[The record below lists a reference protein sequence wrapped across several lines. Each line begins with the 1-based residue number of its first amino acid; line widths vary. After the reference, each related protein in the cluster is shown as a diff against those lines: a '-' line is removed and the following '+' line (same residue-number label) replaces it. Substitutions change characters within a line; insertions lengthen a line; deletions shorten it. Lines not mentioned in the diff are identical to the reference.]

1 MANRIKGITIELN
14 GDATGLQDALKGVN
28 GSLGNTQKALSDVTK
43 LLKLDP
49 KNTALVEQKQK
60 LLADAVEQ
68 TREKLD
74 ALESA
79 QEQVQQAFDK
89 GELGEDKYLA
99 FRREL
104 EATRGQLGKYETDL
118 SSLETEQERLGSNT
132 QRLEKLFAATGQ
144 SVDDYADVL
153 GSRLTSAIKGGYA
166 SVDQLQSAFDKVAK
180 SAANS
185 KEELQALVEAVDD
198 VDSAAK
204 KSKGETLMQVAEL
217 SDTLQGTMGQAAAT
231 VGKGFAGITA
241 GAAAAATATTGLL
254 ARLGDGFNQA
264 VNQIGASTG
273 ATGKG
278 LKQLGQ
284 IAQAVYS
291 HNFGD
296 SLEDVAD
303 GISVVRQTTQLMGK
317 ELQAATEAGFA
328 LRDTFGYD
336 LAESARTASSLMKN
350 FQIDAEKAYNIIAV
364 GAQNGADQNGD
375 LLDTLSEYSAQYAA
389 LGLSADQFVNG
400 LISGAKA
407 GVFSIDKV
415 GDAVKEFNIRAKD
428 GSKSTTDAFATL
440 KLNAAKTM
448 QAFAS
453 GGDTAQR
460 AFFQVVR
467 ALESMQDPVAKN
479 QTAVAL
485 FGTQYEDLEQ
495 TVLPV
500 LASMEDSSKQAYD
513 ALGQINQVKYDDLG
527 SAMEGLKRTIE
538 GALLPS
544 ASKITSGPLMDAM
557 EALQD
562 MAQKLA
568 KNIKAGKYDSF
579 FAGIADGI
587 NGVVKM
593 LPKIDDGVQ
602 KLAPVVSKVA
612 GGAVDFLGA
621 AVDNIDLV
629 VAAIAGIGTAVA
641 ALKILT
647 FIGNV
652 TKAIQTLGAAFTLS
666 TGPIGVAVLA
676 ISGLVAAIA
685 QYVVLSDDAD
695 QAAYDSMEA
704 TRALRE
710 ESEKLTAEYEQNRE
724 ARLKSAET
732 AEAETATAELY
743 AGKLEELATK
753 EHKSADEKAKMAQ
766 YVDILNDKLP
776 DLNLQYDA
784 EKDKLNQSTDAIW
797 KNVEARKIQARID
810 AYQDNYAAA
819 IKEQAELQE
828 KLNQAEAEHREN
840 LKAEK
845 RAQSQVDNTKPV
857 STGSG
862 ILDWADY
869 KRDLYHA
876 EKNLD
881 SAKEKTEQSR
891 AAVDE
896 LKRSL
901 NEAGAEA
908 ENWSSKMDEATN
920 EEVAI
925 GNLETLSAVAKEAGI
940 EVPKSVSEGV
950 TSGRYQVAQSVG
962 ELQNLIAFDRAVQKA
977 NLQGVEIPHVLSA
990 GVNSGQ
996 VSVTDA
1002 IQRLNGIA
1010 KFDGLAKN
1018 AGLSGDKAIQNLR
1031 DNIASGAV
1039 SVSAA
1044 TNRVAAVAKFDKLV
1058 KNGGLS
1064 GTKTVQTLRNSI
1076 LNGETT
1082 LAAAAK
1088 QIADRCDNN
1097 LAPKRTKTTG
1107 ETASKEYAGG
1117 LQKGAA
1123 IAERAARSVGSG
1135 SMDELRTASSKGS
1148 GVGYSLSEG
1157 FASGILQGKW
1167 KAVNASIKL
1176 VDDSIAAARKRADV
1190 NSPSKKMRDMVGA
1203 PIAEG
1208 LAVGIQ
1214 EGSGDA
1220 RDAAA
1225 QMVDDALTAADAA
1238 FQRSRVSLLPLTT
1251 AGVWTPASGTIPSSA
1266 MVSGT
1271 TGSVVTQPI
1280 EKLNLMLT
1288 SMADSI
1294 VSGVSTL
1301 LRASSVGA
1309 GGDVHLDV
1317 YLYPSGPKMG
1327 EQIVSTYDTYKRRLG
1342 G

>member
-79 QEQVQQAFDK
+79 QEQVQQAFAK

-99 FRREL
+99 FQREL

-166 SVDQLQSAFDKVAK
+166 SADQLQSAFGKVAK

-273 ATGKG
+273 ATGKD

-375 LLDTLSEYSAQYAA
+375 LLDTLNEYSAQYAA

-593 LPKIDDGVQ
+593 LPKIGDGVQ

-666 TGPIGVAVLA
+666 TGPIGLAVLA

-743 AGKLEELATK
+743 AGKLEELAKK
-753 EHKSADEKAKMAQ
+753 EHRSADEKAKMAQ

-784 EKDKLNQSTDAIW
+784 EKDKLSQSTDEIW
-797 KNVEARKIQARID
+797 KNIEARQAQAKVEA
-810 AYQDNYAAA
+810 YNSNYKAA
-819 IKEQAELQE
+819 IEDQVKLEKE
-828 KLNQAEAEHREN
+828 LNEAKQVHVEN
-840 LKAEK
+840 LKAQQ
-845 RAQSQVDNTKPV
+845 RAQNKVDSLPKEWDGV
-857 STGSG
+857 SNYWEF
-862 ILDWADY
+862 IRAQREANAALEA
-869 KRDLYHA
+869 
-876 EKNLD
+876 
-881 SAKEKTEQSR
+881 AKERSAESQQ
-891 AAVDE
+891 AVDS
-896 LKRSL
+896 LKDSYTALGDEAQYWGDKATETLDAQALEESL
-901 NEAGAEA
+901 NQ
-908 ENWSSKMDEATN
+908 MQQ
-920 EEVAI
+920 
-925 GNLETLSAVAKEAGI
+925 VAKDGGVKI
-940 EVPKSVSEGV
+940 PKSVSEGV
-950 TSGRYQVAQSVG
+950 ASGRYQVAQSVG
-962 ELQNLIAFDRAVQKA
+962 ELQNLIAFDQAVQKA
-977 NLQGVEIPHVLSA
+977 NLQGVEIPQVLSA

-1301 LRASSVGA
+1301 LRASSVGT

>member
-14 GDATGLQDALKGVN
+14 GDATGLQDALAGVN
-28 GSLGNTQKALSDVTK
+28 SSLRNTRSALSDVTK

-99 FRREL
+99 FQREL

-118 SSLETEQERLGSNT
+118 ASLETEQERLGSNT

-144 SVDDYADVL
+144 SVNDYADVL

-166 SVDQLQSAFDKVAK
+166 SADQLQSAFDKVAK

-273 ATGKG
+273 ATGKD

-375 LLDTLSEYSAQYAA
+375 LLDTLNEYSAQYAA

-513 ALGQINQVKYDDLG
+513 ALGQINQVKYNDLG

-593 LPKIDDGVQ
+593 LPKIGDGVQ

-666 TGPIGVAVLA
+666 TGPIGLAVLA

-743 AGKLEELATK
+743 AGKLEELAKK
-753 EHKSADEKAKMAQ
+753 EHRSADEKAKMAQ

-784 EKDKLNQSTDAIW
+784 EKDKLSQSTDEIW
-797 KNVEARKIQARID
+797 KNIEARQAQAKVEA
-810 AYQDNYAAA
+810 YNSNYKAA
-819 IKEQAELQE
+819 IEDQVKLEKE
-828 KLNQAEAEHREN
+828 LNEAKQVHVEN
-840 LKAEK
+840 LKAQQ
-845 RAQSQVDNTKPV
+845 RAQNKVDSLPKEWDGV
-857 STGSG
+857 SNYWEF
-862 ILDWADY
+862 IRAQREANAALEA
-869 KRDLYHA
+869 
-876 EKNLD
+876 
-881 SAKEKTEQSR
+881 AKERSAESQQ
-891 AAVDE
+891 AVDS
-896 LKRSL
+896 LKDSYTALGDEAQYWGDKATETLDAQALEESL
-901 NEAGAEA
+901 NQ
-908 ENWSSKMDEATN
+908 MQQ
-920 EEVAI
+920 
-925 GNLETLSAVAKEAGI
+925 VAKDGGVKI
-940 EVPKSVSEGV
+940 PKSVSEGV
-950 TSGRYQVAQSVG
+950 ASGRYQVAQSVG

-977 NLQGVEIPHVLSA
+977 NLQGVEIPQVLSA

-1301 LRASSVGA
+1301 LRASSVGT

>member
-14 GDATGLQDALKGVN
+14 GDATGLQDALAGVN
-28 GSLGNTQKALSDVTK
+28 SSLRNTRSALSDVTK

-99 FRREL
+99 FQREL

-118 SSLETEQERLGSNT
+118 ASLETEQERLGSNT

-144 SVDDYADVL
+144 SVNDYADVL

-166 SVDQLQSAFDKVAK
+166 SADQLQSAFDKVAK

-273 ATGKG
+273 ATGKD

-375 LLDTLSEYSAQYAA
+375 LLDTLNEYSAQYAA
-389 LGLSADQFVNG
+389 LGLSADQAVNG

-428 GSKSTTDAFATL
+428 GSKSTTDAFAAL

-513 ALGQINQVKYDDLG
+513 ALGQINQVKYNDLG

-568 KNIKAGKYDSF
+568 KNIKAGTYDSF

-593 LPKIDDGVQ
+593 LPKIGDGVQ

-666 TGPIGVAVLA
+666 TGPIGLAVLA

-743 AGKLEELATK
+743 AGKLEELAKK

-784 EKDKLNQSTDAIW
+784 EKDKLSQSTDEIW
-797 KNVEARKIQARID
+797 KNIEARQAQAKVEA
-810 AYQDNYAAA
+810 YNSNYKAA
-819 IKEQAELQE
+819 IEDQVKLEKE
-828 KLNQAEAEHREN
+828 LNEAKQVHIEN
-840 LKAEK
+840 LKAQQ
-845 RAQSQVDNTKPV
+845 RAQNKVDSLPKEWDGV
-857 STGSG
+857 SNYWQF
-862 ILDWADY
+862 IRVQREANAALEA
-869 KRDLYHA
+869 
-876 EKNLD
+876 
-881 SAKEKTEQSR
+881 AKERSAESQQ
-891 AAVDE
+891 AVDS
-896 LKRSL
+896 LKDSYAAL
-901 NEAGAEA
+901 G
-908 ENWSSKMDEATN
+908 DEAQYWGDKAT
-920 EEVAI
+920 
-925 GNLETLSAVAKEAGI
+925 ETLDTQALKEGMAQMQQVAKDGGVKI
-940 EVPKSVSEGV
+940 PKSVSEGV
-950 TSGRYQVAQSVG
+950 ASGRYQVAQSVG

-977 NLQGVEIPHVLSA
+977 NLQGVEIPQVLSA

-1301 LRASSVGA
+1301 LRASSVGT

>member
-28 GSLGNTQKALSDVTK
+28 GSLDNTQKALSDVTK

-99 FRREL
+99 FQREL

-118 SSLETEQERLGSNT
+118 ASLETEQERLGSNT

-144 SVDDYADVL
+144 SVNDYADVL

-166 SVDQLQSAFDKVAK
+166 SADQLQSAFDKVAK

-204 KSKGETLMQVAEL
+204 KIKGETLMQVAEL
-217 SDTLQGTMGQAAAT
+217 SDALQNTMGQAAAT
-231 VGKGFAGITA
+231 VGKSFAGVTA

-254 ARLGDGFNQA
+254 ARLGDGFNKA

-273 ATGKG
+273 ATGKD

-284 IAQAVYS
+284 IAQNVYS

-296 SLEDVAD
+296 GLEDVAD

-317 ELQAATEAGFA
+317 ELQVATEAGFA

-375 LLDTLSEYSAQYAA
+375 LLDTLNEYSAQYAA

-428 GSKSTTDAFATL
+428 GSKSTTGAFATL
-440 KLNAAKTM
+440 KLNATKTM

-593 LPKIDDGVQ
+593 LPKIGDGVQ

-666 TGPIGVAVLA
+666 TGPIGLAVLA

-743 AGKLEELATK
+743 AGKLEELAKK
-753 EHKSADEKAKMAQ
+753 EHRSADEKAKMAQ

-784 EKDKLNQSTDAIW
+784 EKDKLSQSTDEIW
-797 KNVEARKIQARID
+797 KNIEARQAQAKVEA
-810 AYQDNYAAA
+810 YNSNYKAA
-819 IKEQAELQE
+819 IEDQVKLEKE
-828 KLNQAEAEHREN
+828 LNEAKQVHVEN
-840 LKAEK
+840 LKAQQ
-845 RAQSQVDNTKPV
+845 RAQNKVDSLPKEWDGV
-857 STGSG
+857 SNYWEF
-862 ILDWADY
+862 IRAQREANAALEA
-869 KRDLYHA
+869 
-876 EKNLD
+876 
-881 SAKEKTEQSR
+881 AKERSAESQQ
-891 AAVDE
+891 AVDS
-896 LKRSL
+896 LKDSYTALGDEAQYWGDKATETLDAQALEESL
-901 NEAGAEA
+901 NQ
-908 ENWSSKMDEATN
+908 MQQ
-920 EEVAI
+920 
-925 GNLETLSAVAKEAGI
+925 VAKDGGVKI
-940 EVPKSVSEGV
+940 PKSVSEGV
-950 TSGRYQVAQSVG
+950 ASGRYQVAQSVG
-962 ELQNLIAFDRAVQKA
+962 ELQNLIAFDQAVQKA
-977 NLQGVEIPHVLSA
+977 NLQGMEIPQVLSA

-1288 SMADSI
+1288 NMADSI

-1301 LRASSVGA
+1301 LRASSVGT

>member
-79 QEQVQQAFDK
+79 QAQVQQAFDK

-99 FRREL
+99 FQREL

-118 SSLETEQERLGSNT
+118 ASLETEQERLGSNT

-166 SVDQLQSAFDKVAK
+166 SADQLQSAFGKVAK

-273 ATGKG
+273 ATGKD

-375 LLDTLSEYSAQYAA
+375 LLDTLNEYSAQYAA

-593 LPKIDDGVQ
+593 LPKIGDGVQ

-666 TGPIGVAVLA
+666 TGPIGLAVVVIGALAAVITDVA
-676 ISGLVAAIA
+676 ISGDSA
-685 QYVVLSDDAD
+685 SDILRDNT
-695 QAAYDSMEA
+695 EA
-704 TRALRE
+704 TQKLRE
-710 ESEKLTAEYEQNRE
+710 ESEKLTEECERNRE
-724 ARLKSAET
+724 ERQKNADAAETETAMAEEYAKKLSDLAGKENKSA
-732 AEAETATAELY
+732 
-743 AGKLEELATK
+743 
-753 EHKSADEKAKMAQ
+753 SEKKKMAK
-766 YVDILNDKLP
+766 YVEKLNDLVP
-776 DLNLQYDA
+776 NLSLKYDE
-784 EKDKLNQSTDAIW
+784 EKDQLNKSTDAIYRNIDAL
-797 KNVEARKIQARID
+797 KEQARVK
-810 AYQDNYAAA
+810 AYTENYEAAV
-819 IKEQAELQE
+819 KEQAEAE
-828 KLNQAEAEHREN
+828 KKLNDARVQYHKN
-840 LKAEK
+840 LEELD
-845 RAQSQVDNTKPV
+845 RAQRKLNAVSPADQPALYDKLSAKANIAKKNVEESKKAFDDLSDSFRQSSSDMDYWGEKMEEETDAQAVVDNLNKLADIAEEAGIKLPKSV
-857 STGSG
+857 SDGVKSG
-862 ILDWADY
+862 KY
-869 KRDLYHA
+869 QMA
-876 EKNLD
+876 E
-881 SAKEKTEQSR
+881 S
-891 AAVDE
+891 VDE
-896 LKRSL
+896 LKRL
-901 NEAGAEA
+901 VDFDA
-908 ENWSSKMDEATN
+908 
-920 EEVAI
+920 AI
-925 GNLETLSAVAKEAGI
+925 
-940 EVPKSVSEGV
+940 
-950 TSGRYQVAQSVG
+950 
-962 ELQNLIAFDRAVQKA
+962 QKA
-977 NLQGVEIPHVLSA
+977 GLQGVEIPQSLSA
-990 GVNSGQ
+990 SVNSGQ

-1309 GGDVHLDV
+1309 GGDIHLDV
-1317 YLYPSGPKMG
+1317 YLYPNGPKMG

>member
-1 MANRIKGITIELN
+1 MAKASRIKGITIELN

-28 GSLGNTQKALSDVTK
+28 GSLDNTQKALSDVTK

-99 FRREL
+99 FQREL

-118 SSLETEQERLGSNT
+118 ASLETEQERLGSNT

-166 SVDQLQSAFDKVAK
+166 SADQLQSAFGKVAK

-217 SDTLQGTMGQAAAT
+217 SNTLQATMGQAAAT
-231 VGKGFAGITA
+231 VGKSFAGVTA

-254 ARLGDGFNQA
+254 ARLGDGFNKA

-273 ATGKG
+273 ATGKD

-336 LAESARTASSLMKN
+336 LAESARTASSLIKN

-375 LLDTLSEYSAQYAA
+375 LLDTLNEYSAQYAA

-428 GSKSTTDAFATL
+428 GSKSTTGAFATL
-440 KLNAAKTM
+440 KLNATKTM

-500 LASMEDSSKQAYD
+500 LASMEDSSTQAYD
-513 ALGQINQVKYDDLG
+513 ALGQINKVKYDDLG

-557 EALQD
+557 EALQE

-593 LPKIDDGVQ
+593 LPKIGDGVQ

-629 VAAIAGIGTAVA
+629 VAAVAGIGTAVA

-666 TGPIGVAVLA
+666 TGPIGLAVLA

-710 ESEKLTAEYEQNRE
+710 ESERLTAEYEQNRE

-743 AGKLEELATK
+743 AGKLEELAKK

-797 KNVEARKIQARID
+797 KNIEARQAQAKVEA
-810 AYQDNYAAA
+810 YNSNYKAA
-819 IKEQAELQE
+819 IEEQVKVEKE
-828 KLNQAEAEHREN
+828 LNEAKQVHIEN
-840 LKAEK
+840 LKAQQ
-845 RAQSQVDNTKPV
+845 RAQNKVDSLPKEWDGVSNYWEFIRAQQEANDALETAKAKSAESQ
-857 STGSG
+857 
-862 ILDWADY
+862 
-869 KRDLYHA
+869 
-876 EKNLD
+876 
-881 SAKEKTEQSR
+881 Q
-891 AAVDE
+891 AVDS
-896 LKRSL
+896 LKDSYAAL
-901 NEAGAEA
+901 G
-908 ENWSSKMDEATN
+908 DEAQYWGDKAT
-920 EEVAI
+920 
-925 GNLETLSAVAKEAGI
+925 ETLDTQALKEGMAQMQQVAKDGGVKI
-940 EVPKSVSEGV
+940 PKSVSEGV
-950 TSGRYQVAQSVG
+950 ASGRYQVAQSVG
-962 ELQNLIAFDRAVQKA
+962 ELQNLIAFDQAVQKA
-977 NLQGVEIPHVLSA
+977 NLQGVEIPQVLSA

-1167 KAVNASIKL
+1167 KAINASIKL
-1176 VDDSIAAARKRADV
+1176 VDDAIAAARKRADV

-1220 RDAAA
+1220 SDAAA

-1238 FQRSRVSLLPLTT
+1238 FQRSRVSLMPLTT
-1251 AGVWTPASGTIPSSA
+1251 AGVWTPASGTAPSSA

-1301 LRASSVGA
+1301 LRASSVGT

>member
-28 GSLGNTQKALSDVTK
+28 GSLDNTQKALSDVTK

-99 FRREL
+99 FQREL

-118 SSLETEQERLGSNT
+118 ASLETEQERLGSNT
-132 QRLEKLFAATGQ
+132 QRLEKLFAATGK

-166 SVDQLQSAFDKVAK
+166 SADQLQSAFGKVAK

-217 SDTLQGTMGQAAAT
+217 SDTLQATMGQAAAT
-231 VGKGFAGITA
+231 VGKSFAGVTA

-254 ARLGDGFNQA
+254 ARLGDGFNKA

-273 ATGKG
+273 ATGKD

-375 LLDTLSEYSAQYAA
+375 LLDTLNEYSAQYAA

-428 GSKSTTDAFATL
+428 GSKSTTGAFATL
-440 KLNAAKTM
+440 KLNATKTM

-467 ALESMQDPVAKN
+467 ALESMKDPVAKN

-500 LASMEDSSKQAYD
+500 LASMEDSSTQAYD
-513 ALGQINQVKYDDLG
+513 ALGQINKVKYDDLG

-568 KNIKAGKYDSF
+568 KNIKAGKYDSV

-593 LPKIDDGVQ
+593 LPKIGDGVQ

-629 VAAIAGIGTAVA
+629 VAAVAGIGTAVA

-666 TGPIGVAVLA
+666 TGPIGLAVLA
-676 ISGLVAAIA
+676 ISGLVAAVA

-743 AGKLEELATK
+743 AGKLEGLAKK

-784 EKDKLNQSTDAIW
+784 EKDKLSQSTDAIW
-797 KNVEARKIQARID
+797 KNIEARQAQAKVEA
-810 AYQDNYAAA
+810 YNSNYKAA
-819 IKEQAELQE
+819 IEEQVKLEKE
-828 KLNQAEAEHREN
+828 LNEAKQVHIEN
-840 LKAEK
+840 LKAQQ
-845 RAQSQVDNTKPV
+845 RAQNKVDSLPKEWDGVSNYWEFIRAQQEANDALETAKAKSAESQ
-857 STGSG
+857 
-862 ILDWADY
+862 
-869 KRDLYHA
+869 
-876 EKNLD
+876 
-881 SAKEKTEQSR
+881 Q
-891 AAVDE
+891 AVDS
-896 LKRSL
+896 LKDSYAAL
-901 NEAGAEA
+901 G
-908 ENWSSKMDEATN
+908 DEAQYWGDKAT
-920 EEVAI
+920 
-925 GNLETLSAVAKEAGI
+925 ETLDTQALKEGMAQMQQVAKDGGVKI
-940 EVPKSVSEGV
+940 PKSVSEGV
-950 TSGRYQVAQSVG
+950 ASGRYQVAQSVG
-962 ELQNLIAFDRAVQKA
+962 ELQNLIAFDQAVQKA
-977 NLQGVEIPHVLSA
+977 NLQGMEIPQVLSA

-996 VSVTDA
+996 ISVTDA

-1018 AGLSGDKAIQNLR
+1018 AGLSGDKAIQTLR

-1044 TNRVAAVAKFDKLV
+1044 TNRVAAVAKFDKMA

-1064 GTKTVQTLRNSI
+1064 GTKTVQTLRASI

-1097 LAPKRTKTTG
+1097 MAPKRTKNTG
-1107 ETASKEYAGG
+1107 EKASTEFASGI
-1117 LQKGAA
+1117 QKGAA
-1123 IAERAARSVGSG
+1123 IAERAARSVGNG
-1135 SMDELRTASSKGS
+1135 SMDELRTSSSKGS
-1148 GVGYSLSEG
+1148 GVGYHLSEG

-1167 KAVNASIKL
+1167 KAINASIKL
-1176 VDDSIAAARKRADV
+1176 VDDAIAAARKRADV

-1220 RDAAA
+1220 SDAAA

-1238 FQRSRVSLLPLTT
+1238 FQRSRVSLMPLTT
-1251 AGVWTPASGTIPSSA
+1251 AGAWTPASGTVSSSA

-1301 LRASSVGA
+1301 LRASSVGT

>member
-28 GSLGNTQKALSDVTK
+28 GSLGNTQRALSDVTK

-99 FRREL
+99 FQREL

-118 SSLETEQERLGSNT
+118 ASLETEQERLGSNT

-166 SVDQLQSAFDKVAK
+166 SADQLQSAFGKVAK

-273 ATGKG
+273 ATGKD

-375 LLDTLSEYSAQYAA
+375 LLDTLNEYSAQYAA

-593 LPKIDDGVQ
+593 LPKIGDGVQ

-666 TGPIGVAVLA
+666 TGPIGLAVLA

-743 AGKLEELATK
+743 AGKLEELAKK

-797 KNVEARKIQARID
+797 KNVEVRQAQAKVE
-810 AYQDNYAAA
+810 AYNSNYKAA
-819 IKEQAELQE
+819 IEDQVKLEKE
-828 KLNQAEAEHREN
+828 LNEAKQVHVEN
-840 LKAEK
+840 LKAQQ
-845 RAQSQVDNTKPV
+845 RAQNKVDSLPKEWDGV
-857 STGSG
+857 SNYWQF
-862 ILDWADY
+862 IRAQREANAALEA
-869 KRDLYHA
+869 
-876 EKNLD
+876 
-881 SAKEKTEQSR
+881 AKERSAESQQ
-891 AAVDE
+891 AVDS
-896 LKRSL
+896 LKDSYTALGDEAQYWGDKATETLDAQALEESL
-901 NEAGAEA
+901 NQ
-908 ENWSSKMDEATN
+908 MQQ
-920 EEVAI
+920 
-925 GNLETLSAVAKEAGI
+925 VAKDGGVKI
-940 EVPKSVSEGV
+940 PKSVSEGV

-962 ELQNLIAFDRAVQKA
+962 ELQNLIAFDQAVQKA
-977 NLQGVEIPHVLSA
+977 NLQGVEIPQVLSA

-1301 LRASSVGA
+1301 LRASSVGT

>member
-28 GSLGNTQKALSDVTK
+28 GSLDNTQKALSDVTK

-60 LLADAVEQ
+60 LLADAVGQ

-99 FRREL
+99 FQREL

-118 SSLETEQERLGSNT
+118 ASLETEQERLGSNT

-153 GSRLTSAIKGGYA
+153 GSKLTSAIKGGYA
-166 SVDQLQSAFDKVAK
+166 SADQLQSAFGKVAK

-204 KSKGETLMQVAEL
+204 KSKGEALMQVAEL
-217 SDTLQGTMGQAAAT
+217 SDTLQATMGQAAAT
-231 VGKGFAGITA
+231 VGKSFAGVTA

-254 ARLGDGFNQA
+254 ARLGDGFNKA

-273 ATGKG
+273 ATGKD

-350 FQIDAEKAYNIIAV
+350 FQIDAKKAYNIIAV

-375 LLDTLSEYSAQYAA
+375 LLDTLNEYSAQYAA

-428 GSKSTTDAFATL
+428 GSKSTTGAFATL
-440 KLNAAKTM
+440 KLNATKTM

-467 ALESMQDPVAKN
+467 ALESMQDPVTKN

-513 ALGQINQVKYDDLG
+513 ALGQINKVKYDDLG

-557 EALQD
+557 EALQE

-579 FAGIADGI
+579 FDGIADGI

-593 LPKIDDGVQ
+593 LPKIGDGVQ
-602 KLAPVVSKVA
+602 KLAPVVAKVA

-629 VAAIAGIGTAVA
+629 VAAVAGIGTAVA

-652 TKAIQTLGAAFTLS
+652 TKAIQTLGASFTLS
-666 TGPIGVAVLA
+666 AGPIGLAVLA

-743 AGKLEELATK
+743 AGKLEELAKK

-797 KNVEARKIQARID
+797 KNIEARQTQAKVEA
-810 AYQDNYAAA
+810 YNSNYKAA
-819 IKEQAELQE
+819 IEEQVKLEKE
-828 KLNQAEAEHREN
+828 LNEAKQVHIEN
-840 LKAEK
+840 LKAQQ
-845 RAQSQVDNTKPV
+845 RAQNKVDSLPKEWDGVSNYWEFIRAQQEANNALETAKAKSAESQ
-857 STGSG
+857 
-862 ILDWADY
+862 
-869 KRDLYHA
+869 
-876 EKNLD
+876 
-881 SAKEKTEQSR
+881 Q
-891 AAVDE
+891 AVDS
-896 LKRSL
+896 LKDSYTAL
-901 NEAGAEA
+901 G
-908 ENWSSKMDEATN
+908 DEAQYWGDKAT
-920 EEVAI
+920 
-925 GNLETLSAVAKEAGI
+925 ETLDTQALKEGMAQMQQVAKDGGVKI
-940 EVPKSVSEGV
+940 PKSVSEGV
-950 TSGRYQVAQSVG
+950 ASGRYQVAQSVG
-962 ELQNLIAFDRAVQKA
+962 ELQNLIAFDQAVQKA
-977 NLQGVEIPHVLSA
+977 NLQGVEIPQVLSA

-996 VSVTDA
+996 ISVTDA

-1044 TNRVAAVAKFDKLV
+1044 TNRVAAVAKFDKMA

-1064 GTKTVQTLRNSI
+1064 GTKTVQTLRASI

-1097 LAPKRTKTTG
+1097 MAPKRTKTTG
-1107 ETASKEYAGG
+1107 ETASKEFAGG

-1123 IAERAARSVGSG
+1123 IAERSARSVGSG
-1135 SMDELRTASSKGS
+1135 SLGELRTSSSKGS

-1167 KAVNASIKL
+1167 KAINASIKL
-1176 VDDSIAAARKRADV
+1176 VDDAIAAARKRADV

-1238 FQRSRVSLLPLTT
+1238 FQRSQVSLMPLTT
-1251 AGVWTPASGTIPSSA
+1251 AGVWTPASGTVSSSA

-1280 EKLNLMLT
+1280 EKLDLMLT

>member
-28 GSLGNTQKALSDVTK
+28 GSLGNTRSALSDVTK

-666 TGPIGVAVLA
+666 TGPIGLAVLA

-743 AGKLEELATK
+743 AGKLEELAKK
-753 EHKSADEKAKMAQ
+753 EHRSADEKAKMAQ

-784 EKDKLNQSTDAIW
+784 EKDKLSQSTDEIW
-797 KNVEARKIQARID
+797 KNIEARQAQAKVEA
-810 AYQDNYAAA
+810 YNSNYKAA
-819 IKEQAELQE
+819 IEDQVKLEKE
-828 KLNQAEAEHREN
+828 LNEAKQVHVEN
-840 LKAEK
+840 LKAQQ
-845 RAQSQVDNTKPV
+845 RAQNKVDSLPKEWDGV
-857 STGSG
+857 SNYWEF
-862 ILDWADY
+862 IRAQREANAALEA
-869 KRDLYHA
+869 
-876 EKNLD
+876 
-881 SAKEKTEQSR
+881 AKERSAESQQ
-891 AAVDE
+891 AVDS
-896 LKRSL
+896 LKDSYTALGDEAQYWGDKATETLDAQALEESL
-901 NEAGAEA
+901 NQ
-908 ENWSSKMDEATN
+908 MQQ
-920 EEVAI
+920 
-925 GNLETLSAVAKEAGI
+925 VAKDGGVKI
-940 EVPKSVSEGV
+940 PKSVSEGV
-950 TSGRYQVAQSVG
+950 ASGRYQVAQSVG
-962 ELQNLIAFDRAVQKA
+962 ELQNLIAFDQAVQKA
-977 NLQGVEIPHVLSA
+977 NLQGVEIPQVLSA

-1301 LRASSVGA
+1301 LRASSVGT

>member
-99 FRREL
+99 FQREL

-118 SSLETEQERLGSNT
+118 ASLETEQERLGSNT

-166 SVDQLQSAFDKVAK
+166 SAEQLQSAFGKVAK

-217 SDTLQGTMGQAAAT
+217 SDALQNTMGQAAAT

-273 ATGKG
+273 ATGKD

-317 ELQAATEAGFA
+317 ELQAATGAGFA

-336 LAESARTASSLMKN
+336 LAESARTANSLMKN

-375 LLDTLSEYSAQYAA
+375 LLDTLNEYSAQYAA

-428 GSKSTTDAFATL
+428 GSKSTTGAFATL
-440 KLNAAKTM
+440 KLNATKTM

-467 ALESMQDPVAKN
+467 ALESMKDPVAKN

-513 ALGQINQVKYDDLG
+513 ALGQINKVKYDDLG

-593 LPKIDDGVQ
+593 LPKIGDGVQ

-666 TGPIGVAVLA
+666 TGPIGLAVLA

-743 AGKLEELATK
+743 AGKLEELAKK
-753 EHKSADEKAKMAQ
+753 EHRSADEKAKMAQ

-784 EKDKLNQSTDAIW
+784 EKDKLSQSTDEIW
-797 KNVEARKIQARID
+797 KNIEARQAQAKVEA
-810 AYQDNYAAA
+810 YNSNYKAA
-819 IKEQAELQE
+819 IEDQVKLEKE
-828 KLNQAEAEHREN
+828 LNEAKQVHVEN
-840 LKAEK
+840 LKAQQ
-845 RAQSQVDNTKPV
+845 RAQNKVDSLPKEWDGV
-857 STGSG
+857 SNYWEF
-862 ILDWADY
+862 IRAQREANAALEA
-869 KRDLYHA
+869 
-876 EKNLD
+876 
-881 SAKEKTEQSR
+881 AKERSAESQQ
-891 AAVDE
+891 AVDS
-896 LKRSL
+896 LKDSYTALGDEAQYWGDKATETLDAQALEESL
-901 NEAGAEA
+901 NQ
-908 ENWSSKMDEATN
+908 MQQ
-920 EEVAI
+920 
-925 GNLETLSAVAKEAGI
+925 VAKDGGVKI
-940 EVPKSVSEGV
+940 PKSVSEGV
-950 TSGRYQVAQSVG
+950 ASGRYQVAQSVG
-962 ELQNLIAFDRAVQKA
+962 ELQNLIAFDQAVQKA
-977 NLQGVEIPHVLSA
+977 NLQGVEIPQVLSA

>member
-14 GDATGLQDALKGVN
+14 GDATGLQDALAGVN
-28 GSLGNTQKALSDVTK
+28 SSLRNTRSALSDVTK

-99 FRREL
+99 FQREL

-118 SSLETEQERLGSNT
+118 ASLETEQERLGSNT

-166 SVDQLQSAFDKVAK
+166 SADQLQSAFDKVAK

-204 KSKGETLMQVAEL
+204 KSKGEILMQVAEL
-217 SDTLQGTMGQAAAT
+217 SDTLQATMGQAAAT
-231 VGKGFAGITA
+231 VGKSFAGVTA

-254 ARLGDGFNQA
+254 ARLGDGFNKA

-273 ATGKG
+273 ATGKD

-284 IAQAVYS
+284 IAQNVYS

-296 SLEDVAD
+296 GLEDVAD

-375 LLDTLSEYSAQYAA
+375 LLDTLNEYSAQYAA

-428 GSKSTTDAFATL
+428 GSKSTTGAFATL
-440 KLNAAKTM
+440 KLNATKTM

-568 KNIKAGKYDSF
+568 KNIKAGKSDSF

-593 LPKIDDGVQ
+593 LPKIGDGVQ

-666 TGPIGVAVLA
+666 TGPIGLAVLA

-743 AGKLEELATK
+743 AGKLEELAKK
-753 EHKSADEKAKMAQ
+753 EHRSADEKAKMAQ

-784 EKDKLNQSTDAIW
+784 EKDKLSQSTDEIW
-797 KNVEARKIQARID
+797 KNIEARQAQAKVEA
-810 AYQDNYAAA
+810 YNSNYKAA
-819 IKEQAELQE
+819 IEDQVKLEKE
-828 KLNQAEAEHREN
+828 LNEAKQVHVEN
-840 LKAEK
+840 LKAQQ
-845 RAQSQVDNTKPV
+845 RAQNKVDSLPKEWDGV
-857 STGSG
+857 SNYWEF
-862 ILDWADY
+862 IRAQREANAALEA
-869 KRDLYHA
+869 
-876 EKNLD
+876 
-881 SAKEKTEQSR
+881 AKERSAESQQ
-891 AAVDE
+891 AVDS
-896 LKRSL
+896 LKDSYTALGDEAQYWGDKATETLDAQALEESL
-901 NEAGAEA
+901 NQ
-908 ENWSSKMDEATN
+908 MQQ
-920 EEVAI
+920 
-925 GNLETLSAVAKEAGI
+925 VAKDGGVKI
-940 EVPKSVSEGV
+940 PKSVSEGV
-950 TSGRYQVAQSVG
+950 ASGRYQVAQSVG

-977 NLQGVEIPHVLSA
+977 NLQGVEIPQVLSA

-1301 LRASSVGA
+1301 LRASSVGT

>member
-68 TREKLD
+68 TRERLD

-118 SSLETEQERLGSNT
+118 SSLETEQERLGRNT

-153 GSRLTSAIKGGYA
+153 GSKLTSAIKGGYA
-166 SVDQLQSAFDKVAK
+166 SADQLQSAFGKVAK

-231 VGKGFAGITA
+231 VGKGFTGITA

-273 ATGKG
+273 ATGKD

-375 LLDTLSEYSAQYAA
+375 LLDTLNEYSAQYAA

-593 LPKIDDGVQ
+593 LPKIGDGVQ

-666 TGPIGVAVLA
+666 TGPIGLAVLA

-743 AGKLEELATK
+743 AGKLEELAKK
-753 EHKSADEKAKMAQ
+753 EHRSADEKAKMAQ

-797 KNVEARKIQARID
+797 KNVEVRQAQAKVE
-810 AYQDNYAAA
+810 AYNSNYKAA
-819 IKEQAELQE
+819 IEDQVKLEKE
-828 KLNQAEAEHREN
+828 LNEAKQVHVEN
-840 LKAEK
+840 LKAQQ
-845 RAQSQVDNTKPV
+845 RAQNKVDSLPKEWDGV
-857 STGSG
+857 SNYWQF
-862 ILDWADY
+862 IRAQREANAALEA
-869 KRDLYHA
+869 
-876 EKNLD
+876 
-881 SAKEKTEQSR
+881 AKERSAESQQ
-891 AAVDE
+891 AVDS
-896 LKRSL
+896 LKDSYTALGDEAQYWGDKATETLDAQALEESL
-901 NEAGAEA
+901 NQ
-908 ENWSSKMDEATN
+908 MQQ
-920 EEVAI
+920 
-925 GNLETLSAVAKEAGI
+925 VAKDGGVKI
-940 EVPKSVSEGV
+940 PKSVSEGV

-962 ELQNLIAFDRAVQKA
+962 ELQNLIAFDQAVQKA
-977 NLQGVEIPHVLSA
+977 NLQGVEIPQVLSA

-1309 GGDVHLDV
+1309 GGDIHLDV
-1317 YLYPSGPKMG
+1317 YLYPNGPKMG

>member
-28 GSLGNTQKALSDVTK
+28 GSLDNTQKALSDVTK

-99 FRREL
+99 FQREL

-118 SSLETEQERLGSNT
+118 ASLETEQERLGSNT
-132 QRLEKLFAATGQ
+132 QRLEKLFAATGK

-166 SVDQLQSAFDKVAK
+166 SADQLQSAFGKVAK

-217 SDTLQGTMGQAAAT
+217 SDTLQATMGQAAAT
-231 VGKGFAGITA
+231 VGKSFAGVTA

-254 ARLGDGFNQA
+254 ARLGDGFNKA

-273 ATGKG
+273 ATGKD

-375 LLDTLSEYSAQYAA
+375 LLDTLNEYSAQYAA
-389 LGLSADQFVNG
+389 LGLSADQFVHG

-428 GSKSTTDAFATL
+428 GSKSTTGAFATL
-440 KLNAAKTM
+440 KLNATKTM

-467 ALESMQDPVAKN
+467 ALESMKDPVAKN

-500 LASMEDSSKQAYD
+500 LASMEDSSTQAYD
-513 ALGQINQVKYDDLG
+513 ALGQINKVKYDDLG

-557 EALQD
+557 EALQE

-593 LPKIDDGVQ
+593 LPKIGDGVQ

-629 VAAIAGIGTAVA
+629 VAAVAGIGTAVA

-666 TGPIGVAVLA
+666 TGPIGLAVLA
-676 ISGLVAAIA
+676 ISGLVAAVA

-743 AGKLEELATK
+743 AGKLEELAKK

-797 KNVEARKIQARID
+797 KNIEARQAQAKVD
-810 AYQDNYAAA
+810 AYNSNYKAA
-819 IKEQAELQE
+819 IEEQVKVEKE
-828 KLNQAEAEHREN
+828 LNEAKQVHIEN
-840 LKAEK
+840 LKAQQ
-845 RAQSQVDNTKPV
+845 RAQNKVDSLPKEWDGVSNYWEFIRAQQEANDALETAKAKSAESQ
-857 STGSG
+857 
-862 ILDWADY
+862 
-869 KRDLYHA
+869 
-876 EKNLD
+876 
-881 SAKEKTEQSR
+881 Q
-891 AAVDE
+891 AVDS
-896 LKRSL
+896 LKDSYAAL
-901 NEAGAEA
+901 G
-908 ENWSSKMDEATN
+908 DEAQYWGDKAT
-920 EEVAI
+920 
-925 GNLETLSAVAKEAGI
+925 ETLDTQALKEGMAQMQQVAKDGGVKI
-940 EVPKSVSEGV
+940 PKSVSEGV
-950 TSGRYQVAQSVG
+950 ASGRYQVAQSVG
-962 ELQNLIAFDRAVQKA
+962 ELQNLIAFDQAVQKA
-977 NLQGVEIPHVLSA
+977 NLQGVEIPQVLSA

-996 VSVTDA
+996 ISVTDA

-1044 TNRVAAVAKFDKLV
+1044 TNRVAAVAKFDKMA

-1064 GTKTVQTLRNSI
+1064 GTKTVQTLRASI

-1097 LAPKRTKTTG
+1097 MAPKRTKNTG
-1107 ETASKEYAGG
+1107 EKASTEFASGI
-1117 LQKGAA
+1117 QKGAA
-1123 IAERAARSVGSG
+1123 IAERSARSVGSG
-1135 SMDELRTASSKGS
+1135 SLGELRTSSSKGS

-1167 KAVNASIKL
+1167 KAINASIKL
-1176 VDDSIAAARKRADV
+1176 VDDAIAAARKRADV

-1220 RDAAA
+1220 SDAAA

-1238 FQRSRVSLLPLTT
+1238 FQRSRVSLMPLTT
-1251 AGVWTPASGTIPSSA
+1251 AGAWTPASGTVSSSA

>member
-99 FRREL
+99 FQREL
-104 EATRGQLGKYETDL
+104 ESTRGQLGQYANDL
-118 SSLETEQERLGSNT
+118 DSLQREQERLGSNT
-132 QRLEKLFAATGQ
+132 ERLEKLFGATGK

-166 SVDQLQSAFDKVAK
+166 SADQLQSAFGKVAK

-273 ATGKG
+273 ATGKD

-375 LLDTLSEYSAQYAA
+375 LLDTLNEYSTQYAA

-400 LISGAKA
+400 LIAGAEA

-593 LPKIDDGVQ
+593 LPKIGDGVQ

-666 TGPIGVAVLA
+666 TGPIGLAVLA

-743 AGKLEELATK
+743 AGKLEELAKK

-797 KNVEARKIQARID
+797 KNVEARKIQAKVE
-810 AYQDNYAAA
+810 AYNSNYKAA
-819 IKEQAELQE
+819 IEDQVKLEKE
-828 KLNQAEAEHREN
+828 LNEAKQVHVEN
-840 LKAEK
+840 LKAQQ
-845 RAQSQVDNTKPV
+845 RAQNKVDSLPKEWDGV
-857 STGSG
+857 SNYWQF
-862 ILDWADY
+862 IRAQREANAALEA
-869 KRDLYHA
+869 
-876 EKNLD
+876 
-881 SAKEKTEQSR
+881 AKERSAESQQ
-891 AAVDE
+891 AVDS
-896 LKRSL
+896 LKDSYTALGDEAQYWGDKATETLDAQALEESL
-901 NEAGAEA
+901 NQ
-908 ENWSSKMDEATN
+908 MQQ
-920 EEVAI
+920 
-925 GNLETLSAVAKEAGI
+925 VAKDGGVKI
-940 EVPKSVSEGV
+940 PKSVSEGV
-950 TSGRYQVAQSVG
+950 ASGRYQVAQSVG
-962 ELQNLIAFDRAVQKA
+962 ELQNLIAFDQAVQKA
-977 NLQGVEIPHVLSA
+977 NLQGMEIPQVLSA

-1238 FQRSRVSLLPLTT
+1238 FQRSRVSLMPLTT
-1251 AGVWTPASGTIPSSA
+1251 AGVWTPASGAVPSSA

-1271 TGSVVTQPI
+1271 PGITTSSPI
-1280 EKLNLMLT
+1280 EKLNLVLT

-1301 LRASSVGA
+1301 MRASAVGA
-1309 GGDVHLDV
+1309 GGDIHLDV
-1317 YLYPSGPKMG
+1317 YLYPNGPKMG

>member
-68 TREKLD
+68 TRERLD

-166 SVDQLQSAFDKVAK
+166 SADQLQSAFGKVAK

-231 VGKGFAGITA
+231 VGKGFTGITA

-273 ATGKG
+273 ATGKD

-375 LLDTLSEYSAQYAA
+375 LLDTLNEYSAQYAA

-593 LPKIDDGVQ
+593 LPKIGDGVQ

-666 TGPIGVAVLA
+666 TGPIGLAVLA

-743 AGKLEELATK
+743 AGKLEELAKK

-797 KNVEARKIQARID
+797 KNVEVRQAQAKVE
-810 AYQDNYAAA
+810 AYNSNYKAA
-819 IKEQAELQE
+819 IEDQVKLEKE
-828 KLNQAEAEHREN
+828 LNEAKQVHVEN
-840 LKAEK
+840 LKAQQ
-845 RAQSQVDNTKPV
+845 RAQNKVDSLPKEWDGV
-857 STGSG
+857 SNYWQF
-862 ILDWADY
+862 IRAQREANAALEA
-869 KRDLYHA
+869 
-876 EKNLD
+876 
-881 SAKEKTEQSR
+881 AKERSAESQQ
-891 AAVDE
+891 AVDS
-896 LKRSL
+896 LKDSYTALGDEAQYWGDKATETLDAQALEESL
-901 NEAGAEA
+901 NQ
-908 ENWSSKMDEATN
+908 MQQ
-920 EEVAI
+920 
-925 GNLETLSAVAKEAGI
+925 VAKDGGVKI
-940 EVPKSVSEGV
+940 PKSVSEGV

-962 ELQNLIAFDRAVQKA
+962 ELQNLIAFDQAVQKA
-977 NLQGVEIPHVLSA
+977 NLQGVEIPQVLSA

-1309 GGDVHLDV
+1309 GGDIHLDV
-1317 YLYPSGPKMG
+1317 YLYPNGPKMG

>member
-14 GDATGLQDALKGVN
+14 GDATGLQDALAGVN
-28 GSLGNTQKALSDVTK
+28 SSLRNTRSALSDVTK

-99 FRREL
+99 FQREL

-118 SSLETEQERLGSNT
+118 ASLETEQERLGSNT

-144 SVDDYADVL
+144 SVNDYADVL

-166 SVDQLQSAFDKVAK
+166 SADQLQSAFDKVAK

-273 ATGKG
+273 ATGKD

-375 LLDTLSEYSAQYAA
+375 LLDTLNEYSAQYAA
-389 LGLSADQFVNG
+389 LGLSADQAVNG

-593 LPKIDDGVQ
+593 LPKIGDGVQ

-666 TGPIGVAVLA
+666 TGPIGLAVLA

-743 AGKLEELATK
+743 AGKLEELAKK

-784 EKDKLNQSTDAIW
+784 EKDKLSQSTDEIW
-797 KNVEARKIQARID
+797 KNIEARQAQAKVEA
-810 AYQDNYAAA
+810 YNSNYKAA
-819 IKEQAELQE
+819 IEDQVKLEKE
-828 KLNQAEAEHREN
+828 LNEAKQVHVEN
-840 LKAEK
+840 LKAQQ
-845 RAQSQVDNTKPV
+845 RAQNKVDSLPKEWDGV
-857 STGSG
+857 SNYWQF
-862 ILDWADY
+862 IRAQREANAALEA
-869 KRDLYHA
+869 
-876 EKNLD
+876 
-881 SAKEKTEQSR
+881 AKERSAESQQ
-891 AAVDE
+891 AVDS
-896 LKRSL
+896 LKDSYTALGDEAQYWGDKATETLDAQALEESL
-901 NEAGAEA
+901 NQ
-908 ENWSSKMDEATN
+908 MQQ
-920 EEVAI
+920 
-925 GNLETLSAVAKEAGI
+925 VAKDGGVKI
-940 EVPKSVSEGV
+940 PKSVSEGV
-950 TSGRYQVAQSVG
+950 ASGRYQVAQSVG
-962 ELQNLIAFDRAVQKA
+962 ELQNLIAFDQAVQKA
-977 NLQGVEIPHVLSA
+977 NLQGVEIPQVLSA

-1010 KFDGLAKN
+1010 KFDGLVKN
-1018 AGLSGDKAIQNLR
+1018 AGLSGNKAIQNLR

-1097 LAPKRTKTTG
+1097 MAPKRTKTTG

-1301 LRASSVGA
+1301 LRASSVGT

>member
-1 MANRIKGITIELN
+1 
-14 GDATGLQDALKGVN
+14 
-28 GSLGNTQKALSDVTK
+28 
-43 LLKLDP
+43 
-49 KNTALVEQKQK
+49 
-60 LLADAVEQ
+60 
-68 TREKLD
+68 
-74 ALESA
+74 
-79 QEQVQQAFDK
+79 
-89 GELGEDKYLA
+89 
-99 FRREL
+99 
-104 EATRGQLGKYETDL
+104 
-118 SSLETEQERLGSNT
+118 
-132 QRLEKLFAATGQ
+132 
-144 SVDDYADVL
+144 
-153 GSRLTSAIKGGYA
+153 
-166 SVDQLQSAFDKVAK
+166 
-180 SAANS
+180 
-185 KEELQALVEAVDD
+185 
-198 VDSAAK
+198 
-204 KSKGETLMQVAEL
+204 
-217 SDTLQGTMGQAAAT
+217 
-231 VGKGFAGITA
+231 
-241 GAAAAATATTGLL
+241 
-254 ARLGDGFNQA
+254 
-264 VNQIGASTG
+264 
-273 ATGKG
+273 
-278 LKQLGQ
+278 
-284 IAQAVYS
+284 
-291 HNFGD
+291 
-296 SLEDVAD
+296 
-303 GISVVRQTTQLMGK
+303 
-317 ELQAATEAGFA
+317 
-328 LRDTFGYD
+328 
-336 LAESARTASSLMKN
+336 MKN

-375 LLDTLSEYSAQYAA
+375 LLDTLNEYSAQYAA

-500 LASMEDSSKQAYD
+500 LASMEDASKTTYD
-513 ALGQINQVKYDDLG
+513 ALGEINEIKYKDLG
-527 SAMEGLKRTIE
+527 SALQGLKRTIE

-593 LPKIDDGVQ
+593 LPKIGDGVQ

-666 TGPIGVAVLA
+666 TGPIGLAVLA

-743 AGKLEELATK
+743 AGKLEELAKK

-797 KNVEARKIQARID
+797 KNIEARQAQAKVEA
-810 AYQDNYAAA
+810 YNSNYKAA
-819 IKEQAELQE
+819 IEDQVKLEKE
-828 KLNQAEAEHREN
+828 LNEAKQVHVEN
-840 LKAEK
+840 LKAQQ
-845 RAQSQVDNTKPV
+845 RAQNKVDSLPKEWDGV
-857 STGSG
+857 SNYWQF
-862 ILDWADY
+862 IRAQQEANAALEA
-869 KRDLYHA
+869 
-876 EKNLD
+876 
-881 SAKEKTEQSR
+881 AKERSAESQQ
-891 AAVDE
+891 AVDS
-896 LKRSL
+896 LKDSYTALGDEAQYWGDKATETLDAQALEESL
-901 NEAGAEA
+901 NQ
-908 ENWSSKMDEATN
+908 MQQ
-920 EEVAI
+920 
-925 GNLETLSAVAKEAGI
+925 VAKDGGVKI
-940 EVPKSVSEGV
+940 PKSVSEGV

-962 ELQNLIAFDRAVQKA
+962 ELQNLIAFDQAVQKA
-977 NLQGVEIPHVLSA
+977 NLQGMEIPQVLSA

-1251 AGVWTPASGTIPSSA
+1251 AGVWTPASGAVPSSA

-1301 LRASSVGA
+1301 LRASSVGT

>member
-14 GDATGLQDALKGVN
+14 GDATGLQDALAGVN
-28 GSLGNTQKALSDVTK
+28 SSLRNTRSALSDVTK

-74 ALESA
+74 TLESA

-166 SVDQLQSAFDKVAK
+166 SADQLQSAFGKVAK

-273 ATGKG
+273 ATGKD

-375 LLDTLSEYSAQYAA
+375 LLDTLNEYSAQYAA

-513 ALGQINQVKYDDLG
+513 ALGQINQVKYNDLG

-593 LPKIDDGVQ
+593 LPKIGDGVQ

-666 TGPIGVAVLA
+666 TGPIGLAVLA

-743 AGKLEELATK
+743 AGKLEELAKK

-797 KNVEARKIQARID
+797 KNIEARQAQAKVEA
-810 AYQDNYAAA
+810 YNSNYKAA
-819 IKEQAELQE
+819 IEEQVKVEKE
-828 KLNQAEAEHREN
+828 LNEAKQVHIEN
-840 LKAEK
+840 LKAQQ
-845 RAQSQVDNTKPV
+845 RAQNKVDSLPKEWDGVSNYWEFIRAQQEANNALEAAKAKSAESQ
-857 STGSG
+857 
-862 ILDWADY
+862 
-869 KRDLYHA
+869 
-876 EKNLD
+876 
-881 SAKEKTEQSR
+881 Q
-891 AAVDE
+891 AVDS
-896 LKRSL
+896 LKDSYAAL
-901 NEAGAEA
+901 G
-908 ENWSSKMDEATN
+908 DEAQYWGDKAT
-920 EEVAI
+920 
-925 GNLETLSAVAKEAGI
+925 ETLDTQALKEGMAQMQQVAKDGGVKI
-940 EVPKSVSEGV
+940 PKSVSEGV
-950 TSGRYQVAQSVG
+950 ASGRYQVAQSVG
-962 ELQNLIAFDRAVQKA
+962 ELQNLIAFDQAVQKA
-977 NLQGVEIPHVLSA
+977 NLQGMEIPQVLSA

-996 VSVTDA
+996 ISVTDA

-1220 RDAAA
+1220 KDAAA

-1238 FQRSRVSLLPLTT
+1238 FQRSRVSLMPLTT
-1251 AGVWTPASGTIPSSA
+1251 AGAWTPASGTIPSSA

>member
-99 FRREL
+99 FQREL

-118 SSLETEQERLGSNT
+118 ASLETEQERLGSNT

-166 SVDQLQSAFDKVAK
+166 SADQLQSAFGKVAK

-273 ATGKG
+273 ATGKD

-375 LLDTLSEYSAQYAA
+375 LLDTLNEYSAQYAA

-593 LPKIDDGVQ
+593 LPKIGDGVQ

-666 TGPIGVAVLA
+666 TGPIGLAVLA

-743 AGKLEELATK
+743 AGKLEELAKK

-797 KNVEARKIQARID
+797 KNVEVRQAQAKVE
-810 AYQDNYAAA
+810 AYNSNYKAA
-819 IKEQAELQE
+819 IEDQVKLEKE
-828 KLNQAEAEHREN
+828 LNEAKQVHVEN
-840 LKAEK
+840 LKAQQ
-845 RAQSQVDNTKPV
+845 RAQNKVDSLPKEWDGV
-857 STGSG
+857 SNYWQF
-862 ILDWADY
+862 IRAQREANAALEA
-869 KRDLYHA
+869 
-876 EKNLD
+876 
-881 SAKEKTEQSR
+881 AKERSAESQQ
-891 AAVDE
+891 AVDS
-896 LKRSL
+896 LKDSYTALGDEAQYWGDKATETLDAQALEESL
-901 NEAGAEA
+901 NQ
-908 ENWSSKMDEATN
+908 MQQ
-920 EEVAI
+920 
-925 GNLETLSAVAKEAGI
+925 VAKDGGVKI
-940 EVPKSVSEGV
+940 PKSVSEGV

-962 ELQNLIAFDRAVQKA
+962 ELQNLIAFDQAVQKA
-977 NLQGVEIPHVLSA
+977 NLQGVEIPQVLSA

-1309 GGDVHLDV
+1309 GGDIHLDV
-1317 YLYPSGPKMG
+1317 YLYPNGPKMG

>member
-166 SVDQLQSAFDKVAK
+166 SADQLQSAFGKVAK

-231 VGKGFAGITA
+231 VGKGFTGITA

-273 ATGKG
+273 ATGKD

-375 LLDTLSEYSAQYAA
+375 LLDTLNEYSAQYAA

-593 LPKIDDGVQ
+593 LPKIGDGVQ

-666 TGPIGVAVLA
+666 TGPIGLAVLA

-743 AGKLEELATK
+743 AGKLEELAKK

-797 KNVEARKIQARID
+797 KNVEVRQAQAKVE
-810 AYQDNYAAA
+810 AYNSNYKAA
-819 IKEQAELQE
+819 IEDQVKLEKE
-828 KLNQAEAEHREN
+828 LNEAKQVHVEN
-840 LKAEK
+840 LKAQQ
-845 RAQSQVDNTKPV
+845 RAQNKVDSLPKEWDGV
-857 STGSG
+857 SNYWQF
-862 ILDWADY
+862 IRAQREANAALEA
-869 KRDLYHA
+869 
-876 EKNLD
+876 
-881 SAKEKTEQSR
+881 AKERSAESQQ
-891 AAVDE
+891 AVDS
-896 LKRSL
+896 LKDSYTALGDEAQYWGDKATETLDAQALEESL
-901 NEAGAEA
+901 NQ
-908 ENWSSKMDEATN
+908 MQQ
-920 EEVAI
+920 
-925 GNLETLSAVAKEAGI
+925 VAKDGGVKI
-940 EVPKSVSEGV
+940 PKSVSEGV

-962 ELQNLIAFDRAVQKA
+962 ELQNLIAFDQAVQKA
-977 NLQGVEIPHVLSA
+977 NLQGVEIPQVLSA

-1301 LRASSVGA
+1301 LRASSVGT

>member
-49 KNTALVEQKQK
+49 KNTMLVEQKQK

-99 FRREL
+99 FQREL

-118 SSLETEQERLGSNT
+118 ASLETEQERLGSNT

-166 SVDQLQSAFDKVAK
+166 SADQLQSAFGKVAK

-254 ARLGDGFNQA
+254 ARLGDGFNKA

-273 ATGKG
+273 ATGKD

-375 LLDTLSEYSAQYAA
+375 LLDTLNEYSAQYAA

-448 QAFAS
+448 QAFAK
-453 GGDTAQR
+453 GGDTAQKT
-460 AFFQVVR
+460 FFEVVK
-467 ALESMQDPVAKN
+467 ALEAMKDPVEKN

-538 GALLPS
+538 GALIPS
-544 ASKITSGPLMDAM
+544 ASKIASGPMMTAM
-557 EALQD
+557 QELQR
-562 MAQKLA
+562 MANDLA
-568 KNIKAGKYDSF
+568 KSIKAGEYDSV

-587 NGVVKM
+587 TGVIRM
-593 LPKIDDGVQ
+593 LPKIRDGIR
-602 KLAPVVSKVA
+602 KIAPVVSNIA
-612 GGAVDFLGA
+612 GITMDFLSV

-629 VAAIAGIGTAVA
+629 ISAIAGVSTAIA
-641 ALKILT
+641 GLKLLT
-647 FIGNV
+647 FIGDV
-652 TKAIQTLGAAFTLS
+652 TQAVKTLTAAFSLS
-666 TGPIGVAVLA
+666 AGPIGLAVVAIGALAAVITDVA
-676 ISGLVAAIA
+676 ISGDSA
-685 QYVVLSDDAD
+685 SDILRDNT
-695 QAAYDSMEA
+695 EA
-704 TRALRE
+704 TQKLRE
-710 ESEKLTAEYEQNRE
+710 ESEKLTEECERNRE
-724 ARLKSAET
+724 ERQKNADAAET
-732 AEAETATAELY
+732 ETATAEEY
-743 AGKLEELATK
+743 AKKLSDLVGKEN
-753 EHKSADEKAKMAQ
+753 KSASEKKKMAK
-766 YVDILNDKLP
+766 YVEKLNDLVP
-776 DLNLQYDA
+776 NLSLKYDE
-784 EKDKLNQSTDAIW
+784 EKDQLNKSTDAIYRNIDAL
-797 KNVEARKIQARID
+797 KEQARVK
-810 AYQDNYAAA
+810 AYTENYEAAV
-819 IKEQAELQE
+819 KEQAEVE
-828 KLNQAEAEHREN
+828 KKLNDARVQYHKN
-840 LKAEK
+840 LEELD
-845 RAQSQVDNTKPV
+845 RAQRKLNAVSPADQPALYDNLSAKVNIAKKNVEESKKAFDDLSDSFRQSSSDMDYWGEKMEEETDAQAVVDNLNKLADVAEEAGIKLPKSV
-857 STGSG
+857 SDGVKSG
-862 ILDWADY
+862 KY
-869 KRDLYHA
+869 QMA
-876 EKNLD
+876 E
-881 SAKEKTEQSR
+881 S
-891 AAVDE
+891 VDE
-896 LKRSL
+896 LKRL
-901 NEAGAEA
+901 IDFDA
-908 ENWSSKMDEATN
+908 
-920 EEVAI
+920 AI
-925 GNLETLSAVAKEAGI
+925 
-940 EVPKSVSEGV
+940 
-950 TSGRYQVAQSVG
+950 
-962 ELQNLIAFDRAVQKA
+962 QKA
-977 NLQGVEIPHVLSA
+977 GLQGVEIPQSLSA
-990 GVNSGQ
+990 SVNSGQ

-1044 TNRVAAVAKFDKLV
+1044 TNRVAAVAKFDTLV

-1157 FASGILQGKW
+1157 YASGILQGKW

-1288 SMADSI
+1288 NMADSI

-1301 LRASSVGA
+1301 LRASSVGT

>member
-166 SVDQLQSAFDKVAK
+166 SADQLQSAFGKVAK

-231 VGKGFAGITA
+231 VGRGFAGITA

-273 ATGKG
+273 ATGKD

-350 FQIDAEKAYNIIAV
+350 FRIDAEKAYNIIAV

-375 LLDTLSEYSAQYAA
+375 LLDTLNEYSAQYAA

-428 GSKSTTDAFATL
+428 GSKSTTDAFAAL

-513 ALGQINQVKYDDLG
+513 ALGQINQVKYNDLG

-593 LPKIDDGVQ
+593 LPKIGDGVQ

-666 TGPIGVAVLA
+666 TGPIGLAVLA

-743 AGKLEELATK
+743 AGKLEELAKK

-784 EKDKLNQSTDAIW
+784 EKDKLSQSTDEIW
-797 KNVEARKIQARID
+797 KNIEARQAQAKVEA
-810 AYQDNYAAA
+810 YNSNYKAA
-819 IKEQAELQE
+819 IEDQVKLEKE
-828 KLNQAEAEHREN
+828 LNEAKQVHVEN
-840 LKAEK
+840 LKAQQ
-845 RAQSQVDNTKPV
+845 RAQNKVDSLPKEWDGV
-857 STGSG
+857 SNYWQF
-862 ILDWADY
+862 IRAQREANAALEA
-869 KRDLYHA
+869 
-876 EKNLD
+876 
-881 SAKEKTEQSR
+881 AKERSAESQQ
-891 AAVDE
+891 AVDS
-896 LKRSL
+896 LKDSYTAL
-901 NEAGAEA
+901 G
-908 ENWSSKMDEATN
+908 DEAQYWGDKAT
-920 EEVAI
+920 
-925 GNLETLSAVAKEAGI
+925 ETLDAQALEEILNQMQQVAKDGGVKI
-940 EVPKSVSEGV
+940 PKSVSEGV
-950 TSGRYQVAQSVG
+950 ASGRYQVAQSVG
-962 ELQNLIAFDRAVQKA
+962 ELQNLIAFDQAVQKA
-977 NLQGVEIPHVLSA
+977 GLQGVEIPQVLSA

-1301 LRASSVGA
+1301 LRASSVGT

>member
-28 GSLGNTQKALSDVTK
+28 GSLDNTQKALSDVTK

-99 FRREL
+99 FQREL

-118 SSLETEQERLGSNT
+118 ASLESEQERLGSNT
-132 QRLEKLFAATGQ
+132 QRLERLFAATGK

-153 GSRLTSAIKGGYA
+153 GSKLTSAIKGGYA
-166 SVDQLQSAFDKVAK
+166 SADQLQSAFGKVAK

-185 KEELQALVEAVDD
+185 KEKLQALVEAVDD

-204 KSKGETLMQVAEL
+204 KSKGEALMQVAEL
-217 SDTLQGTMGQAAAT
+217 SDTLQATMGQAAAT
-231 VGKGFAGITA
+231 VGKSFAGVTA

-254 ARLGDGFNQA
+254 ARLGDGFNKA

-273 ATGKG
+273 ATGKD

-375 LLDTLSEYSAQYAA
+375 LLDTLNEYSAQYAA

-428 GSKSTTDAFATL
+428 GSKSTTGAFATL
-440 KLNAAKTM
+440 KLNATKTM

-467 ALESMQDPVAKN
+467 ALEAMKDPVAKN

-500 LASMEDSSKQAYD
+500 LASMEDSSTQAYD
-513 ALGQINQVKYDDLG
+513 ALGQINKVKYDDLG

-544 ASKITSGPLMDAM
+544 ASKITGGPLMDAM
-557 EALQD
+557 EALQE

-593 LPKIDDGVQ
+593 LPKIGDGVQ

-629 VAAIAGIGTAVA
+629 VAAVAGIGTAVA

-666 TGPIGVAVLA
+666 TGPIVLAVLA
-676 ISGLVAAIA
+676 ISGLVAAVA

-743 AGKLEELATK
+743 AGKLEELAKK

-797 KNVEARKIQARID
+797 KNIEARQAQAKVD
-810 AYQDNYAAA
+810 AYNSNYKAA
-819 IKEQAELQE
+819 IEEQVKVEKE
-828 KLNQAEAEHREN
+828 LNEAKQVHIEN
-840 LKAEK
+840 LKAQQ
-845 RAQSQVDNTKPV
+845 RAQNKVDSLPKEWDGVSNYWEFIRAQQEANDALETAKAKSAESQ
-857 STGSG
+857 
-862 ILDWADY
+862 
-869 KRDLYHA
+869 
-876 EKNLD
+876 
-881 SAKEKTEQSR
+881 Q
-891 AAVDE
+891 AVDS
-896 LKRSL
+896 LKDSYAAL
-901 NEAGAEA
+901 G
-908 ENWSSKMDEATN
+908 DEAQYWGDKAT
-920 EEVAI
+920 
-925 GNLETLSAVAKEAGI
+925 ETLDTQALKEGMAQMQQVAKDGGVKI
-940 EVPKSVSEGV
+940 PKSVSEGV
-950 TSGRYQVAQSVG
+950 ASGRYQVAQSVG
-962 ELQNLIAFDRAVQKA
+962 ELQNLIAFDQAVQKA
-977 NLQGVEIPHVLSA
+977 NLQGVEIPQVLSA

-996 VSVTDA
+996 ISVTDA

-1044 TNRVAAVAKFDKLV
+1044 TNRVAAVAKFDKMA

-1064 GTKTVQTLRNSI
+1064 GTKTVQTLRASI

-1097 LAPKRTKTTG
+1097 MAPKRTKNTG
-1107 ETASKEYAGG
+1107 EKASTEFASGI
-1117 LQKGAA
+1117 QKGAA
-1123 IAERAARSVGSG
+1123 IAERSARSVGSG
-1135 SMDELRTASSKGS
+1135 SLGELRTSSSKGS

-1167 KAVNASIKL
+1167 KAINASIKL
-1176 VDDSIAAARKRADV
+1176 VDDAIAAARKRADV

-1220 RDAAA
+1220 SDAAA

-1238 FQRSRVSLLPLTT
+1238 FQRSRVSLMPLTT
-1251 AGVWTPASGTIPSSA
+1251 AGVWTPASGTAPSSA

-1301 LRASSVGA
+1301 LRASSVGV

>member
-132 QRLEKLFAATGQ
+132 QRLEQLFAATGQ

-166 SVDQLQSAFDKVAK
+166 SADQLQSAFGKVAK

-273 ATGKG
+273 ATGKD

-296 SLEDVAD
+296 SLEDVVD

-375 LLDTLSEYSAQYAA
+375 LLDTLNEYSAQYAA
-389 LGLSADQFVNG
+389 LGLSADQFVHG

-593 LPKIDDGVQ
+593 LPKIGDGVQ

-666 TGPIGVAVLA
+666 TGPIGLAVLA

-743 AGKLEELATK
+743 AGKLEELAKK

-797 KNVEARKIQARID
+797 KNVEARQAQAKVE
-810 AYQDNYAAA
+810 AYNSNYKAA
-819 IKEQAELQE
+819 IEDQVKLEKE
-828 KLNQAEAEHREN
+828 LNEAKQVHVEN
-840 LKAEK
+840 LKAQQ
-845 RAQSQVDNTKPV
+845 RAQNKVDSLPKEWDGV
-857 STGSG
+857 SNYWQF
-862 ILDWADY
+862 IRAQREANAALEA
-869 KRDLYHA
+869 
-876 EKNLD
+876 
-881 SAKEKTEQSR
+881 AKERSAESQQ
-891 AAVDE
+891 AVDS
-896 LKRSL
+896 LKDSYTALGDEAQYWGDKATETLDAQALEESL
-901 NEAGAEA
+901 NQ
-908 ENWSSKMDEATN
+908 MQQ
-920 EEVAI
+920 
-925 GNLETLSAVAKEAGI
+925 VAKDGGVKI
-940 EVPKSVSEGV
+940 PKSVSEGV

-962 ELQNLIAFDRAVQKA
+962 ELQNLIAFDQAVQKA
-977 NLQGVEIPHVLSA
+977 NLQGMEIPQVLSA

-1010 KFDGLAKN
+1010 KFDGLVKN
-1018 AGLSGDKAIQNLR
+1018 AGLSGNKAIQNLR

-1301 LRASSVGA
+1301 LRASSVGT

>member
-28 GSLGNTQKALSDVTK
+28 GSLDNTQKALSDVTK

-68 TREKLD
+68 TKEKLD

-99 FRREL
+99 FQREL

-118 SSLETEQERLGSNT
+118 ASLETEQERLGSNT

-153 GSRLTSAIKGGYA
+153 GSRLTSAIEGGYA
-166 SVDQLQSAFDKVAK
+166 SADQLQSAFGKVAK

-204 KSKGETLMQVAEL
+204 KSKGEALMQVAEL
-217 SDTLQGTMGQAAAT
+217 SDTLQATMGQAAAT
-231 VGKGFAGITA
+231 VGKSFAGVTA

-254 ARLGDGFNQA
+254 ARLGDGFNKA

-273 ATGKG
+273 ATGKD

-284 IAQAVYS
+284 IAQAVYG

-375 LLDTLSEYSAQYAA
+375 LLDTLNEYSAQYAA

-428 GSKSTTDAFATL
+428 GSKSTTGAFATL
-440 KLNAAKTM
+440 KLNATKTM

-467 ALESMQDPVAKN
+467 ALESMKDPVAKN

-500 LASMEDSSKQAYD
+500 LASMEDSGKQAYD

-557 EALQD
+557 EALQE

-579 FAGIADGI
+579 FDGIADGI
-587 NGVVKM
+587 TGVVKM
-593 LPKIDDGVQ
+593 LPKIGDGVQ

-629 VAAIAGIGTAVA
+629 VAAVAGIGTAVA

-666 TGPIGVAVLA
+666 TGPIGLAVLA

-743 AGKLEELATK
+743 AGKLEELAKK

-797 KNVEARKIQARID
+797 KNIEARQAQAKVEA
-810 AYQDNYAAA
+810 YNSNYKAA
-819 IKEQAELQE
+819 IEDQVKVEKE
-828 KLNQAEAEHREN
+828 LNEAKQVHVEN
-840 LKAEK
+840 LKAQQ
-845 RAQSQVDNTKPV
+845 RAQNKVDSLPKEWDGV
-857 STGSG
+857 SNYWQF
-862 ILDWADY
+862 IRAQREANVALEA
-869 KRDLYHA
+869 
-876 EKNLD
+876 
-881 SAKEKTEQSR
+881 AKERSAESQQ
-891 AAVDE
+891 AVDS
-896 LKRSL
+896 LKDSYAAL
-901 NEAGAEA
+901 G
-908 ENWSSKMDEATN
+908 DEAQYWGDKAT
-920 EEVAI
+920 
-925 GNLETLSAVAKEAGI
+925 ETLDTQALKEGMAQMQQVAKDGGMKI
-940 EVPKSVSEGV
+940 PKSVSEGV
-950 TSGRYQVAQSVG
+950 ASGRYQVAQSVG
-962 ELQNLIAFDRAVQKA
+962 ELQNLITFDQAVQKA
-977 NLQGVEIPHVLSA
+977 NLQGVEIPQVLSA

-1044 TNRVAAVAKFDKLV
+1044 TNRVAAVAKFGKLV

-1288 SMADSI
+1288 NMADSI

-1309 GGDVHLDV
+1309 GGDIHLDV

>member
-99 FRREL
+99 FQREL

-166 SVDQLQSAFDKVAK
+166 SADQLQSAFGKVAK

-364 GAQNGADQNGD
+364 GAQNGANQNGD
-375 LLDTLSEYSAQYAA
+375 LLDTLNEYSAQYAA

-593 LPKIDDGVQ
+593 LPKIGDGVQ

-666 TGPIGVAVLA
+666 TGPIGLAVLA

-732 AEAETATAELY
+732 AEAETVTAELY
-743 AGKLEELATK
+743 VGKLEELAKK

-797 KNVEARKIQARID
+797 KNVEARQAQAKVE
-810 AYQDNYAAA
+810 AYNSNYKAA
-819 IKEQAELQE
+819 IEDQVKLEKE
-828 KLNQAEAEHREN
+828 LNEAKQVHVEN
-840 LKAEK
+840 LKAQQ
-845 RAQSQVDNTKPV
+845 RAQNKVDSLPKEWDGV
-857 STGSG
+857 SNYWQF
-862 ILDWADY
+862 IRAQREANAALEA
-869 KRDLYHA
+869 
-876 EKNLD
+876 
-881 SAKEKTEQSR
+881 AKERSAESQQ
-891 AAVDE
+891 AVDS
-896 LKRSL
+896 LKDSYTAL
-901 NEAGAEA
+901 G
-908 ENWSSKMDEATN
+908 DEAQYWGDKAT
-920 EEVAI
+920 
-925 GNLETLSAVAKEAGI
+925 ETLDTQALKEGMAQMQQVAKDGGVKI
-940 EVPKSVSEGV
+940 PKSVSEGV
-950 TSGRYQVAQSVG
+950 ASGRYQVAQSVG
-962 ELQNLIAFDRAVQKA
+962 ELQNLIAFDQAVQRA
-977 NLQGVEIPHVLSA
+977 NLQGVEIPQVLSA

-1010 KFDGLAKN
+1010 KFDGLVKN
-1018 AGLSGDKAIQNLR
+1018 AGLSGNKAIQNLR

-1280 EKLNLMLT
+1280 EKLDLMLT

-1301 LRASSVGA
+1301 LRASSVGT

>member
-14 GDATGLQDALKGVN
+14 GDATGLQDALAGVN
-28 GSLGNTQKALSDVTK
+28 GSLRNTQKSLNDVTR

-49 KNTALVEQKQK
+49 KNTVLVEQKQK

-68 TREKLD
+68 TGKKLD

-89 GELGEDKYLA
+89 GELGEGKYLA
-99 FRREL
+99 FQREL
-104 EATRGQLGKYETDL
+104 ESTRGHLGKYENDL
-118 SSLETEQERLGSNT
+118 ASLQREQERLGSNT
-132 QRLEKLFAATGQ
+132 ERLEKLFAATGK

-153 GSRLTSAIKGGYA
+153 GSKLTSAIKGGYA
-166 SVDQLQSAFDKVAK
+166 SADQLQNAFVKVAK
-180 SAANS
+180 SATTS
-185 KEELQALVEAVDD
+185 KEELKALVDAVDD
-198 VDSAAK
+198 MDNIAK
-204 KSKGETLMQVAEL
+204 KSKGETLMQVAGL
-217 SDTLQGTMGQAAAT
+217 SETLQDTMGQAAAT
-231 VGKGFAGITA
+231 IGKSFAGITA
-241 GAAAAATATTGLL
+241 GVAAVSTATTGFL
-254 ARLGDGFNQA
+254 ARLGNGFNQA
-264 VNQIGASTG
+264 VNQISASTG
-273 ATGKG
+273 ATGKD

-284 IAQAVYS
+284 IAQNVYS

-303 GISVVRQTTQLMGK
+303 GIAVVRQNTQLMGE
-317 ELQAATEAGFA
+317 ELEQATEAGFA

-336 LAESARTASSLMKN
+336 LAESSRTASSLMKN

-375 LLDTLSEYSAQYAA
+375 LLDTLNEYSTQYAA
-389 LGLSADQFVNG
+389 LGLSADQFISG

-428 GSKSTTDAFATL
+428 GSKSTTGAFATL
-440 KLNAAKTM
+440 KMNATKTM

-453 GGDTAQR
+453 GGETAQR
-460 AFFQVVR
+460 AFFQVVQ
-467 ALESMQDPVAKN
+467 ALTAMKDPVEKN

-500 LASMEDSSKQAYD
+500 LASMEGSGKQTYD
-513 ALGQINQVKYDDLG
+513 ALGQINKVKYDDLG
-527 SAMEGLKRTIE
+527 SAMQGLKRTIE
-538 GALLPS
+538 GALIPS
-544 ASKITSGPLMDAM
+544 ASKITSGSLMDAM
-557 EALQD
+557 EALQS

-568 KNIKAGKYDSF
+568 KNIKAGKYESF
-579 FAGIADGI
+579 FSGIADGI
-587 NGVVKM
+587 TGVVKM
-593 LPKIDDGVQ
+593 IPKIGDGVQ

-612 GGAVDFLGA
+612 GISVDFLGA

-629 VAAIAGIGTAVA
+629 VAAIAGIGTAVV

-647 FIGNV
+647 FISNV

-666 TGPIGVAVLA
+666 TGPIGLAVLA
-676 ISGLVAAIA
+676 VSGLVAAIA

-695 QAAYDSMEA
+695 QAAYDSAAA

-724 ARLKSAET
+724 ERLKSAET

-743 AGKLEELATK
+743 AEKLEKLAKK

-776 DLNLQYDA
+776 DLHLQYDA
-784 EKDKLNQSTDAIW
+784 ETDKLNQSTDAIW
-797 KNVEARKIQARID
+797 KNIEVRQTQAKVEA
-810 AYQDNYAAA
+810 YNSNYKAA
-819 IKEQAELQE
+819 IEDQVKVEKE
-828 KLNQAEAEHREN
+828 LNEAKQVHIEN
-840 LKAEK
+840 LKAQQ
-845 RAQSQVDNTKPV
+845 RAQNKVDSLPKEWDGVSNYWEFIGAQREANDALEAAKAKSAESQ
-857 STGSG
+857 
-862 ILDWADY
+862 
-869 KRDLYHA
+869 
-876 EKNLD
+876 
-881 SAKEKTEQSR
+881 Q
-891 AAVDE
+891 AVDS
-896 LKRSL
+896 LKASYAAL
-901 NEAGAEA
+901 G
-908 ENWSSKMDEATN
+908 DEAKYWGDKAT
-920 EEVAI
+920 
-925 GNLETLSAVAKEAGI
+925 ETLDAQALKEGLNQMQQVAKDGGVKI
-940 EVPKSVSEGV
+940 PKSVSEGV
-950 TSGRYQVAQSVG
+950 ASGKYQVAQSVG
-962 ELQNLIAFDRAVQKA
+962 ELKNLISFDQAIQKA
-977 NLQGVEIPHVLSA
+977 NLQGVEIPQALSTS
-990 GVNSGQ
+990 VNSGQ
-996 VSVTDA
+996 VTVADA

-1010 KFDGLAKN
+1010 KFDGVAQN

-1039 SVSAA
+1039 SVSNA
-1044 TNRVAAVAKFDKLV
+1044 TARVTSVAKFDKMV

-1082 LAAAAK
+1082 LTAAAK

-1097 LAPKRTKTTG
+1097 MTPKRTKNTG
-1107 ETASKEYAGG
+1107 EKATTEFASG

-1123 IAERAARSVGSG
+1123 IAERASRSVGNG
-1135 SMDELRTASSKGS
+1135 SLDELRTVSSKGS

-1157 FASGILQGKW
+1157 FASGILRGKW
-1167 KAVNASIKL
+1167 KAINASIKL

-1220 RDAAA
+1220 SDAASH
-1225 QMVDDALTAADAA
+1225 MVDDALNAANAA
-1238 FQRSRVSLLPLTT
+1238 FQRSRMSVIPLTT
-1251 AGVWTPASGTIPSSA
+1251 SDAWVQPSKMLASSA

-1271 TGSVVTQPI
+1271 PGITTSSPI

-1301 LRASSVGA
+1301 MRASAVGA
-1309 GGDVHLDV
+1309 GGDIHLDV
-1317 YLYPSGPKMG
+1317 YLYPNGPKMG

>member
-79 QEQVQQAFDK
+79 QEQVQQAFAK

-166 SVDQLQSAFDKVAK
+166 SADQLQSAFGKVAK

-273 ATGKG
+273 ATGKD

-375 LLDTLSEYSAQYAA
+375 LLDTLNEYSAQYAA

-593 LPKIDDGVQ
+593 LPKIGDGVQ

-666 TGPIGVAVLA
+666 TGPIGLAVLA

-695 QAAYDSMEA
+695 QTAYDSMEA

-743 AGKLEELATK
+743 AGKLEELAKK

-797 KNVEARKIQARID
+797 KNVEARQAQAKVE
-810 AYQDNYAAA
+810 AYNSNYKAA
-819 IKEQAELQE
+819 IEDQVKLEKE
-828 KLNQAEAEHREN
+828 LNEAKQVHVEN
-840 LKAEK
+840 LKAQQ
-845 RAQSQVDNTKPV
+845 RAQNKVDSLPKEWDGV
-857 STGSG
+857 SNYWQF
-862 ILDWADY
+862 IRAQREANAALEA
-869 KRDLYHA
+869 
-876 EKNLD
+876 
-881 SAKEKTEQSR
+881 AKERSAESQQ
-891 AAVDE
+891 AVDS
-896 LKRSL
+896 LKDSYTALGDEAQYWGDKATETLDAQALEESL
-901 NEAGAEA
+901 NQ
-908 ENWSSKMDEATN
+908 MQQ
-920 EEVAI
+920 
-925 GNLETLSAVAKEAGI
+925 VAKDGGVKI
-940 EVPKSVSEGV
+940 PKSVSEGV
-950 TSGRYQVAQSVG
+950 ASGRYQVAQSVG
-962 ELQNLIAFDRAVQKA
+962 ELQNLIAFDQAVQKA
-977 NLQGVEIPHVLSA
+977 NLQGVEIPQVLSA

-1238 FQRSRVSLLPLTT
+1238 FQRSRVSLMPLTT

-1301 LRASSVGA
+1301 LRASSVGT
-1309 GGDVHLDV
+1309 GGDIHLDV
-1317 YLYPSGPKMG
+1317 YLYPNGPKMG

>member
-14 GDATGLQDALKGVN
+14 GDATGLQDALAGVN
-28 GSLGNTQKALSDVTK
+28 SSLRNTRSALSDVTK

-99 FRREL
+99 FQREL

-118 SSLETEQERLGSNT
+118 ASLETEQERLGSNT

-166 SVDQLQSAFDKVAK
+166 SADQLQSAFDKVAK

-204 KSKGETLMQVAEL
+204 KSKGEILMQVAEL
-217 SDTLQGTMGQAAAT
+217 SDTLQATMGQAAAT
-231 VGKGFAGITA
+231 VGKSFAGVTA

-254 ARLGDGFNQA
+254 ARLGDGFNKA

-273 ATGKG
+273 ATGKD

-284 IAQAVYS
+284 IAQNVYS

-296 SLEDVAD
+296 GLEDVAD

-375 LLDTLSEYSAQYAA
+375 LLDTLNEYSAQYAA

-428 GSKSTTDAFATL
+428 GSKSTTGAFATL
-440 KLNAAKTM
+440 KLNATKTM

-593 LPKIDDGVQ
+593 LPKIGDGVQ

-666 TGPIGVAVLA
+666 TGPIGLAVLA

-743 AGKLEELATK
+743 AGKLEELAKK
-753 EHKSADEKAKMAQ
+753 EHRSADEKAKMAQ

-784 EKDKLNQSTDAIW
+784 EKDKLSQSTDEIW
-797 KNVEARKIQARID
+797 KNIEARQAQAKVEA
-810 AYQDNYAAA
+810 YNSNYKAA
-819 IKEQAELQE
+819 IEDQVKLEKE
-828 KLNQAEAEHREN
+828 LNEAKQVHVEN
-840 LKAEK
+840 LKAQQ
-845 RAQSQVDNTKPV
+845 RAQNKVDSLPKEWDGV
-857 STGSG
+857 SNYWEF
-862 ILDWADY
+862 IRAQREANAALEA
-869 KRDLYHA
+869 
-876 EKNLD
+876 
-881 SAKEKTEQSR
+881 AKERSAESQQ
-891 AAVDE
+891 AVDS
-896 LKRSL
+896 LKDSYTALGDEAQYWGDKATETLDAQALEESL
-901 NEAGAEA
+901 NQ
-908 ENWSSKMDEATN
+908 MQQ
-920 EEVAI
+920 
-925 GNLETLSAVAKEAGI
+925 VAKDGGVKI
-940 EVPKSVSEGV
+940 PKSVSEGV
-950 TSGRYQVAQSVG
+950 ASGRYQVAQSVG

-977 NLQGVEIPHVLSA
+977 NLQGVEIPQVLSA

-1220 RDAAA
+1220 KDAAA

-1238 FQRSRVSLLPLTT
+1238 FQRSRVSLMPLTT
-1251 AGVWTPASGTIPSSA
+1251 AGAWTPASGTIPSSA

-1301 LRASSVGA
+1301 LRASSVGT

>member
-49 KNTALVEQKQK
+49 KNTVLVEQKQK

-99 FRREL
+99 FQREL

-118 SSLETEQERLGSNT
+118 ASLETEQERLGSNT

-166 SVDQLQSAFDKVAK
+166 SADQLQSAFGKVAK

-273 ATGKG
+273 ATGKD

-375 LLDTLSEYSAQYAA
+375 LLDTLNEYSAQYAA

-593 LPKIDDGVQ
+593 LPKIGDGVQ

-666 TGPIGVAVLA
+666 TGPIGLAVLA

-743 AGKLEELATK
+743 AGKLEELAKK

-797 KNVEARKIQARID
+797 KNVEVRQAQAKVE
-810 AYQDNYAAA
+810 AYNSNYKAA
-819 IKEQAELQE
+819 IEDQVKLEKE
-828 KLNQAEAEHREN
+828 LNEAKQVHVEN
-840 LKAEK
+840 LKAQQ
-845 RAQSQVDNTKPV
+845 RAQNKVDSLPKEWDGV
-857 STGSG
+857 SNYWQF
-862 ILDWADY
+862 IRAQREANAALEA
-869 KRDLYHA
+869 
-876 EKNLD
+876 
-881 SAKEKTEQSR
+881 AKERSAESQQ
-891 AAVDE
+891 AVDS
-896 LKRSL
+896 LKDSYTALGDEAQYWGDKATETLDAQALEESL
-901 NEAGAEA
+901 NQ
-908 ENWSSKMDEATN
+908 MQQ
-920 EEVAI
+920 
-925 GNLETLSAVAKEAGI
+925 VAKDGGVKI
-940 EVPKSVSEGV
+940 PKSVSEGV

-962 ELQNLIAFDRAVQKA
+962 ELQNLIAFDQAVQKA
-977 NLQGVEIPHVLSA
+977 NLQGVEIPQVLSA

-1097 LAPKRTKTTG
+1097 MAPKRTKTTG

-1148 GVGYSLSEG
+1148 SVGYSLSEG
-1157 FASGILQGKW
+1157 FASGILQRKW

-1301 LRASSVGA
+1301 LRASSVGT

>member
-99 FRREL
+99 FQREL
-104 EATRGQLGKYETDL
+104 ESTRGQLGKYETDL

-166 SVDQLQSAFDKVAK
+166 SADQLQSAFGKVAK

-273 ATGKG
+273 ATGKD

-375 LLDTLSEYSAQYAA
+375 LLDTLNEYSTQYAA

-400 LISGAKA
+400 LIAGAEA

-593 LPKIDDGVQ
+593 LPKIGDGVQ

-666 TGPIGVAVLA
+666 TGPIGLAVLA

-743 AGKLEELATK
+743 AGKLEELAKK

-797 KNVEARKIQARID
+797 KNVEARQAQAKVE
-810 AYQDNYAAA
+810 AYNSNYKAA
-819 IKEQAELQE
+819 IEDQVKLEKE
-828 KLNQAEAEHREN
+828 LNEAKQVHVEN
-840 LKAEK
+840 LKAQQ
-845 RAQSQVDNTKPV
+845 RAQNKVDSLPKEWDGV
-857 STGSG
+857 SNYWQF
-862 ILDWADY
+862 IRAQREANAALEA
-869 KRDLYHA
+869 
-876 EKNLD
+876 
-881 SAKEKTEQSR
+881 AKERSAESQQ
-891 AAVDE
+891 AVDS
-896 LKRSL
+896 LKDSYTALGDEAQYWGDKATETLDAQALEESL
-901 NEAGAEA
+901 NQ
-908 ENWSSKMDEATN
+908 MQQ
-920 EEVAI
+920 
-925 GNLETLSAVAKEAGI
+925 VAKDGGVKI
-940 EVPKSVSEGV
+940 PKSVSEGV
-950 TSGRYQVAQSVG
+950 ASGRYQVAQSVG
-962 ELQNLIAFDRAVQKA
+962 ELQNLIAFDQAVQKA
-977 NLQGVEIPHVLSA
+977 NLQGVEIPQVLSA

-1238 FQRSRVSLLPLTT
+1238 FQRSRVSLMPLTT
-1251 AGVWTPASGTIPSSA
+1251 AGVWTPASGAVPSSA

-1301 LRASSVGA
+1301 LRASSVGT
-1309 GGDVHLDV
+1309 GGDIHLDV
-1317 YLYPSGPKMG
+1317 YLYPNGPKMG

>member
-79 QEQVQQAFDK
+79 QEQVQQAFAK

-166 SVDQLQSAFDKVAK
+166 SADQLQSAFGKVAK
-180 SAANS
+180 AAANS

-273 ATGKG
+273 ATGKD

-375 LLDTLSEYSAQYAA
+375 LLDTLNEYSAQYAA

-593 LPKIDDGVQ
+593 LPKIGDGVQ

-666 TGPIGVAVLA
+666 TGPIGLAVLA

-695 QAAYDSMEA
+695 QTAYDSMEA

-743 AGKLEELATK
+743 AGKLEELAKK

-797 KNVEARKIQARID
+797 KNVEARQAQAKVE
-810 AYQDNYAAA
+810 AYNSNYKAA
-819 IKEQAELQE
+819 IEDQVKLEKE
-828 KLNQAEAEHREN
+828 LNEAKQVHVEN
-840 LKAEK
+840 LKAQQ
-845 RAQSQVDNTKPV
+845 RAQNKVDSLPKEWDGV
-857 STGSG
+857 SNYWQF
-862 ILDWADY
+862 IRAQREANAALEA
-869 KRDLYHA
+869 
-876 EKNLD
+876 
-881 SAKEKTEQSR
+881 AKERSAESQQ
-891 AAVDE
+891 AVDS
-896 LKRSL
+896 LKDSYTALGDEAQYWGDKATETLDAQALEESL
-901 NEAGAEA
+901 NQ
-908 ENWSSKMDEATN
+908 MQQ
-920 EEVAI
+920 
-925 GNLETLSAVAKEAGI
+925 VAKDGGVKI
-940 EVPKSVSEGV
+940 PRSVSEGV
-950 TSGRYQVAQSVG
+950 ASGRYQVAQSVG
-962 ELQNLIAFDRAVQKA
+962 ELQNLIAFNQAVQKA
-977 NLQGVEIPHVLSA
+977 NLQGVEIPQVLSA

-1301 LRASSVGA
+1301 LRASSVGT

>member
-28 GSLGNTQKALSDVTK
+28 GSLDNTQKALSDVTK

-49 KNTALVEQKQK
+49 KNTTLVEQKQK

-74 ALESA
+74 ALEYA

-99 FRREL
+99 FQREL
-104 EATRGQLGKYETDL
+104 ESTRGQLGKYETDL
-118 SSLETEQERLGSNT
+118 ASLETEQERLGSNT
-132 QRLEKLFAATGQ
+132 QRLEKLFAATGK

-153 GSRLTSAIKGGYA
+153 GSKLTSAIKGGYA
-166 SVDQLQSAFDKVAK
+166 SADQLQSAFGKVAK

-217 SDTLQGTMGQAAAT
+217 SDTLQATMGQAAAT
-231 VGKGFAGITA
+231 VGQSFAGVTA

-254 ARLGDGFNQA
+254 ARLGDGFNKA

-273 ATGKG
+273 ATGKD

-364 GAQNGADQNGD
+364 GAQKGADQNGD
-375 LLDTLSEYSAQYAA
+375 LLDTLNEYSAQYAA

-428 GSKSTTDAFATL
+428 GSKSTTGAFATL
-440 KLNAAKTM
+440 KLNATKTM

-467 ALESMQDPVAKN
+467 ALESMKDPVAKN

-513 ALGQINQVKYDDLG
+513 ALGQINKVKYDDLG

-557 EALQD
+557 EALQE

-568 KNIKAGKYDSF
+568 KNIKAGKYNSF

-593 LPKIDDGVQ
+593 LPKIGDGVQ

-629 VAAIAGIGTAVA
+629 VAAVAGIGTAVA

-666 TGPIGVAVLA
+666 TGPIGLAVLA
-676 ISGLVAAIA
+676 ISGLVAAVA

-732 AEAETATAELY
+732 AETETATAELY
-743 AGKLEELATK
+743 AGKLEELAKK

-797 KNVEARKIQARID
+797 KNIEARQAQAKVEA
-810 AYQDNYAAA
+810 YNSNYKAA
-819 IKEQAELQE
+819 IEEQVKVEKE
-828 KLNQAEAEHREN
+828 LNEAKQVHVEN
-840 LKAEK
+840 LKAQQ
-845 RAQSQVDNTKPV
+845 RAQNKVDSLPKEWDGVSNYWEFIRAQQEANNALETAKAKSAESQ
-857 STGSG
+857 
-862 ILDWADY
+862 
-869 KRDLYHA
+869 
-876 EKNLD
+876 
-881 SAKEKTEQSR
+881 Q
-891 AAVDE
+891 AVDS
-896 LKRSL
+896 LKDSYTAL
-901 NEAGAEA
+901 G
-908 ENWSSKMDEATN
+908 DEAQYWGDKAT
-920 EEVAI
+920 
-925 GNLETLSAVAKEAGI
+925 ETLDTQALKEGMAQMQQVAKDGGLKI
-940 EVPKSVSEGV
+940 PKSVSEGV
-950 TSGRYQVAQSVG
+950 ASGRYQVAQSVG
-962 ELQNLIAFDRAVQKA
+962 ELQNLIAFDQAVQKA
-977 NLQGVEIPHVLSA
+977 NLQGVEIPQVLSA

-996 VSVTDA
+996 ISVTDA

-1044 TNRVAAVAKFDKLV
+1044 TNRVAAVAKFDKMA

-1064 GTKTVQTLRNSI
+1064 GTKTVQTLRASI

-1097 LAPKRTKTTG
+1097 MAPKRTKTTG
-1107 ETASKEYAGG
+1107 ETASKEFAGG

-1123 IAERAARSVGSG
+1123 IAERSARSVGRG
-1135 SMDELRTASSKGS
+1135 SMDELRTSSSKGS
-1148 GVGYSLSEG
+1148 GVGYHLSEG

-1167 KAVNASIKL
+1167 KAINASIKL
-1176 VDDSIAAARKRADV
+1176 VDDAIAAARKRADV

-1220 RDAAA
+1220 SDAAA

-1238 FQRSRVSLLPLTT
+1238 FQRSRVSLMPLTT
-1251 AGVWTPASGTIPSSA
+1251 AGVWTPASGTAPSSA

>member
-14 GDATGLQDALKGVN
+14 GDATGLQDALQGVN
-28 GSLGNTQKALSDVTK
+28 SSLSNTQSALSDVTK

-68 TREKLD
+68 TKAKLD

-99 FRREL
+99 FQREL

-118 SSLETEQERLGSNT
+118 ASLESEQERLGSNT

-153 GSRLTSAIKGGYA
+153 GSKLTSAIKGGYA
-166 SVDQLQSAFDKVAK
+166 SADQLQSAFGKVAK

-217 SDTLQGTMGQAAAT
+217 SDTLQATMGQAAAT
-231 VGKGFAGITA
+231 VGKSFAGVTA

-254 ARLGDGFNQA
+254 ARLGDGFNKA

-273 ATGKG
+273 ATGKD

-284 IAQAVYS
+284 IAQVVYS

-350 FQIDAEKAYNIIAV
+350 FRIDAEKAYNIIAV

-375 LLDTLSEYSAQYAA
+375 LLDTLNEYSAQYAA

-428 GSKSTTDAFATL
+428 GSKSTTGAFATL
-440 KLNAAKTM
+440 KLNATKTM

-467 ALESMQDPVAKN
+467 ALEAMKDPVAKN

-500 LASMEDSSKQAYD
+500 LASMEDSSTQAYD
-513 ALGQINQVKYDDLG
+513 ALGQINKVKYDDLG

-557 EALQD
+557 EALQE

-579 FAGIADGI
+579 FAGSADGI
-587 NGVVKM
+587 NGMVKM
-593 LPKIDDGVQ
+593 LPKIGDGVQ

-629 VAAIAGIGTAVA
+629 VAAVAGIGTAVA

-652 TKAIQTLGAAFTLS
+652 TKAIQTLGTAFTLS
-666 TGPIGVAVLA
+666 TGPIGLAVLA

-743 AGKLEELATK
+743 AGKLEELAKK

-797 KNVEARKIQARID
+797 KNIEARQAQAKVEA
-810 AYQDNYAAA
+810 YNSNYKAAVEEQVKVE
-819 IKEQAELQE
+819 KE
-828 KLNQAEAEHREN
+828 LNEAKQVHIEN
-840 LKAEK
+840 LKAQQ
-845 RAQSQVDNTKPV
+845 RAQNKVDSLPKEWDGVSNYWEFIRAQQEANDALETAKAKSAESQ
-857 STGSG
+857 
-862 ILDWADY
+862 
-869 KRDLYHA
+869 
-876 EKNLD
+876 
-881 SAKEKTEQSR
+881 Q
-891 AAVDE
+891 AVDS
-896 LKRSL
+896 LKDSYAAL
-901 NEAGAEA
+901 G
-908 ENWSSKMDEATN
+908 DEAQYWGDKAT
-920 EEVAI
+920 
-925 GNLETLSAVAKEAGI
+925 ETLDTQALKEGMAQMQQVAKDGGVKI
-940 EVPKSVSEGV
+940 PKSVSEGV
-950 TSGRYQVAQSVG
+950 ASGRYQVAQSVG
-962 ELQNLIAFDRAVQKA
+962 ELQNLIAFDQAVQKA
-977 NLQGVEIPHVLSA
+977 NLQGMEIPQVLSA

-996 VSVTDA
+996 ISVTDA

-1044 TNRVAAVAKFDKLV
+1044 TNRVAAVAKFDKMA

-1064 GTKTVQTLRNSI
+1064 GTKTVQTLRASI

-1097 LAPKRTKTTG
+1097 MAPKRTKNTG
-1107 ETASKEYAGG
+1107 EKASTEFASGM
-1117 LQKGAA
+1117 QKGAA
-1123 IAERAARSVGSG
+1123 IAERSARSVGSG
-1135 SMDELRTASSKGS
+1135 SLGELRTSSSKGS

-1167 KAVNASIKL
+1167 KAINASIKL
-1176 VDDSIAAARKRADV
+1176 VDDAIAAARKRADV

-1220 RDAAA
+1220 SDAAA

-1238 FQRSRVSLLPLTT
+1238 FQRSRVSLMPLTT
-1251 AGVWTPASGTIPSSA
+1251 AGAWTPASGTVSSSA

-1301 LRASSVGA
+1301 LRASSVGT